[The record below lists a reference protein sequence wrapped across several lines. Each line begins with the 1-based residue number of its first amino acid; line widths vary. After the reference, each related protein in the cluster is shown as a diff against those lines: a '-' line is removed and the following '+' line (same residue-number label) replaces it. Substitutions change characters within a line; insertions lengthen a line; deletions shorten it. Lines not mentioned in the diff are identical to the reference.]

1 MKTFTKVF
9 VLLYALILSSAGS
22 YAQVAVNT
30 DGTQPDGSA
39 MLDVKSTS
47 RGLLIPRMTL
57 SQRGTINNPATGLLI
72 YCTEDKQFYSNQG
85 TPASPNWVML
95 NSQWITSGSNI
106 YYNSGNVGIGSSNPA
121 YPLNFGLTTGD
132 KISLFGTTPYHYGFG
147 IQDYEMQIFIDGS
160 SSDITFGHKTATG
173 DFAEK
178 VRIKGTG
185 QVGIGTYL
193 PDNSA
198 QLEVHSDSRGFL
210 PPRMNAHQISQIV
223 SPANGL
229 MVYNTEDDKVYV
241 FVASANQWKELNYG
255 AGTIDLFTCW
265 NAFYD
270 NRDGKYYSTAQIG
283 TQCWM
288 TKNLNIG
295 TRING
300 TTNQS
305 DNGTIEKH
313 CLGDL
318 ESNCNIY
325 GGLYQ
330 WNELM
335 NYTTSS
341 STNPSGRQGI
351 CPAGWHLPS
360 DAEWTELTTYLGND
374 TLTGGKMKET
384 GTVHWLTPNTGATN
398 TSGFT
403 ALPGGYRDYNSAFC
417 CQGYQADFWAST
429 EVTSDQARGRNLD
442 YLSAGVA
449 IIASVKSYGYTAR
462 CLKD

>member
-1 MKTFTKVF
+1 MKTMTKIIVMLWSIIIS
-9 VLLYALILSSAGS
+9 VTGL
-22 YAQVAVNT
+22 YAQVAVNS
-30 DGTQPDGSA
+30 DGTQPDNSA

-47 RGLLIPRMTL
+47 RGLLIPRMTI

-95 NSQWITSGSNI
+95 NSQWIISGSNI
-106 YYNSGNVGIGSSNPA
+106 YYNSGNVGIGTSNPT

-147 IQDYEMQIFIDGS
+147 IQDFEMQIFTDGS

-173 DFAEK
+173 DFDEK
-178 VRIKGTG
+178 VRIKGNG

-198 QLEVHSDSRGFL
+198 QLDLSSDTRGFL
-210 PPRMNAHQISQIV
+210 PPRMNTHQISQIV

-229 MVYNTEDDKVYV
+229 MVFNTEDDKVYV

-255 AGTIDLFTCW
+255 ASIIDLFTCW

-270 NRDGKYYSTAQIG
+270 TRDGKYYTTAQIG
-283 TQCWM
+283 NQCWM
-288 TKNLNIG
+288 TKNMNTG
-295 TRING
+295 TRINLNANQ
-300 TTNQS
+300 TN
-305 DNGTIEKH
+305 NGIIEKS
-313 CLGDL
+313 CYNNL
-318 ESNCNIY
+318 ESNCDIY

-330 WNELM
+330 WDELM
-335 NYTTSS
+335 NYTSS
-341 STNPSGRQGI
+341 SSSNPSGRQGI

-384 GTVHWLTPNTGATN
+384 GTAHWLTPNTGATN
-398 TSGFT
+398 SSGFT
-403 ALPGGYRDYNSAFC
+403 ALPGGYRDYNGVIC
-417 CQGYQADFWAST
+417 CLGYVAEFWAST
-429 EVTSDQARGRNLD
+429 EASSAMARGRQLD
-442 YLSAGVA
+442 YLNAGVN
-449 IIASVKSYGYTAR
+449 ISGMVKTYGLSAR